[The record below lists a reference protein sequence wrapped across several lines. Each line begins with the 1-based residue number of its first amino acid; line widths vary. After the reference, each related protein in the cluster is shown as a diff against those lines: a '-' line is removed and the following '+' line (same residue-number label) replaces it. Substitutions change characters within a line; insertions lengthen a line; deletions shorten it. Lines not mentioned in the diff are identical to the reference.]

1 VIRKKKPWMLIEYI
15 KYHGIYINFKWN
27 KLMLELHV
35 FWRVRNEKEK
45 NNKYDNWSNKKM
57 KKGYKI

>member
-1 VIRKKKPWMLIEYI
+1 
-15 KYHGIYINFKWN
+15 
-27 KLMLELHV
+27 MLELHV

-57 KKGYKI
+57 KKRYKIQIKNRVGTN